1 MSQTRARSYSRYS
14 LETAALFGKLIRLYR
29 RERKLTAHDLA
40 DRAGITRTT
49 LRKIENGDMK
59 CKIGLVFEV
68 ATLVG
73 VKLFDAEAGTLGDY
87 TMRID
92 DRIALLPKTVR
103 KAGWDLDDDF

>member
-1 MSQTRARSYSRYS
+1 MSQARSYSRYS
-14 LETAALFGKLIRLYR
+14 LEAAALFGRLIRLYR
-29 RERKLTAHDLA
+29 KERKLTARDLA

-73 VKLFDAEAGTLGDY
+73 VKLFDAEDGSLGDY
-87 TMRID
+87 RKRID

-103 KAGWDLDDDF
+103 KTGWDLDDDF